1 MKSKLDSAI
10 FRPDLGAAAHEYM
23 EDAGTMGYIG
33 LALLPVFRTP
43 VNAGGYPVITKETLM
58 KIQETA
64 RAPKSAYNR
73 GDWEYERGTFT
84 TAEEGWEEPIDDV
97 ERELFD
103 LEAPGEADYIATRRA
118 MNIIMRGLEK
128 EIAGMLFNS
137 TNFTAN
143 SITHEWDD
151 GTNAVPITDVNT
163 GKAAFR
169 LQCGMLP
176 DTLTIAYSTFLN
188 LLECDQII
196 DRLKYTYPM
205 IEMNSWQ
212 AQHLAAVFNVP
223 RVLVGGAIYDSA
235 AKGQTA
241 SITDIWSNEYALL
254 SKSNASRDLREPCI
268 GRTFL
273 WTVDSPNMPVVEQ
286 YREEQIRSDVF
297 RVRQYRGCQFI
308 ASRNKSGTIV
318 SNISK
323 ACGYLMS
330 NITT

>member
-23 EDAGTMGYIG
+23 EGDTMGMIG
-33 LALLPVFRTP
+33 LQLMPIFRTP
-43 VNAGGYPVITKETLM
+43 VASGGYPVITKETLM

-73 GDWEYERGTFT
+73 GDWVYERGTFST
-84 TAEEGWEEPIDDV
+84 SEEGWEEPIDDT

-103 LEAPGEADYIATRRA
+103 LEAPGEADYVATQRA
-118 MNIIMRGLEK
+118 VNILARGLEN
-128 EIAGMLFNS
+128 EIAGKLFNS
-137 TNFTAN
+137 TNFTAH

-151 GTNAVPITDVNT
+151 ATNAVPISDVNT

-188 LLECDQII
+188 LLEVDQII
-196 DRLKYTYPM
+196 DRLKYTFPM
-205 IEMNSWQ
+205 VDYNQMGSVE
-212 AQHLAAVFNVP
+212 LAHIFNVP
-223 RVLVGGAIYDSA
+223 RVLIGGAVKDTGGG
-235 AKGQTA
+235 GQDA
-241 SITDIWSNEYALL
+241 SISDIWDSEYALL
-254 SKSNASRDLREPCI
+254 SLTGNGRDLREPSI

-297 RVRQYRGCQFI
+297 RVRQYRGCEFI
-308 ASRNKSGTIV
+308 ASKNKSGSVV
-318 SNISK
+318 SNISA
-323 ACGYLMS
+323 ACGYLFS

>member
-23 EDAGTMGYIG
+23 EDDTMGYIG
-33 LALLPVFRTP
+33 LQLMPVFRTP
-43 VNAGGYPVITKETLM
+43 VAFGGYPVITKETLM

-73 GDWEYERGTFT
+73 GDWVYERGTFQ

-103 LEAPGEADYIATRRA
+103 LEAPGEADYVATRRA
-118 MNIIMRGLEK
+118 MNFLMRGLEN
-128 EIAGMLFNS
+128 EIAGKLFNS
-137 TNFTAN
+137 TNFSAN
-143 SITHEWDD
+143 TITHEWDD
-151 GTNAVPITDVNT
+151 ATNAVPITDVNT
-163 GKAAFR
+163 GKQAFR

-176 DTLTIAYSTFLN
+176 DTLGIAYSTFN
-188 LLECDQII
+188 DLLGCDQII
-196 DRLKYTYPM
+196 DRLKYTYPGIDLNQM
-205 IEMNSWQ
+205 GSPE
-212 AQHLAAVFNVP
+212 LARIFNVP
-223 RVLVGGAIYDSA
+223 RVLIGGAVKDTA
-235 AKGQTA
+235 AEGQTA
-241 SITDIWSNEYALL
+241 SISDIWSNEYALL
-254 SKSNASRDLREPCI
+254 CKTNASRDLREPSI

-297 RVRQYRGCQFI
+297 RVRQYRGCEFI
-308 ASRNKSGTIV
+308 ASKNKAGTVV

-323 ACGYLMS
+323 ACGYLFS